1 MNDESPLRSAAN
13 QCFVCGPG
21 NPDGLGVAFH
31 MDNDVCR
38 GEFLPEPKH
47 MGYDNVVHGG
57 LLFSLLDDVMAN
69 WLYLQGERCFTARAE
84 VRYRDKLPVGTHVHL
99 EGRLIKRRGRLAEL
113 EGRVIRSDTGQVV
126 VESTG
131 KFMIG

>member
-1 MNDESPLRSAAN
+1 MSEQLDLAAAAN
-13 QCFVCGPG
+13 RCFVCGPG
-21 NPDGLGVAFH
+21 NPDGLQVSFR
-31 MDNDVCR
+31 MDDEVCR
-38 GEFLPEPKH
+38 GEFVPQPRH

-84 VRYRDKLPVGTHVHL
+84 VRYRDKLPVGTPVRL
-99 EGRLIKRRGRLAEL
+99 EGRLVKRKGKLVEMH
-113 EGRVIRSDTGQVV
+113 GQVIRTDTDAVV

-131 KFMIG
+131 RFMVG